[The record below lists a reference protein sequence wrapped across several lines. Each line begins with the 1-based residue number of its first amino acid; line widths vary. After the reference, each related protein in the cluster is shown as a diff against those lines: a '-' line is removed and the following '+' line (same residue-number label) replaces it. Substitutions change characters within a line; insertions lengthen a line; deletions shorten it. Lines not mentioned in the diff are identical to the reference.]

1 MEQYIRNRL
10 EYVEETFAGEME
22 TWVDPVTNTYY
33 TLPIEVYRDWD
44 NIQQIESYGKRKY
57 WHPNDEQHHDIRTIS
72 TAPSV
77 GRACG

>member
-33 TLPIEVYRDWD
+33 KLPIEIHRDWD
-44 NIQQIESYGKRKY
+44 NIQ
-57 WHPNDEQHHDIRTIS
+57 PIS
-72 TAPSV
+72 NT
-77 GRACG
+77 

>member
-33 TLPIEVYRDWD
+33 TLPIAVYRDWD
-44 NIQQIESYGKRKY
+44 NIQQIESYDKRKY
-57 WHPNDEQHHDIRTIS
+57 
-72 TAPSV
+72 
-77 GRACG
+77 

>member
-1 MEQYIRNRL
+1 MKQYIRNRL

-57 WHPNDEQHHDIRTIS
+57 WHPHE
-72 TAPSV
+72 
-77 GRACG
+77 

>member
-33 TLPIEVYRDWD
+33 TLQIEVYRDWD
-44 NIQQIESYGKRKY
+44 NIQQIESYDKRKY
-57 WHPNDEQHHDIRTIS
+57 
-72 TAPSV
+72 
-77 GRACG
+77 

>member
-44 NIQQIESYGKRKY
+44 NIQQIESYVLNLLLL
-57 WHPNDEQHHDIRTIS
+57 HP
-72 TAPSV
+72 
-77 GRACG
+77 

>member
-44 NIQQIESYGKRKY
+44 NIQQIESYDKRKY
-57 WHPNDEQHHDIRTIS
+57 WPPHNEQHYELRTIRNL
-72 TAPSV
+72 PPM
-77 GRACG
+77 GEACG

>member
-44 NIQQIESYGKRKY
+44 NIQQIESYDKRKY
-57 WHPNDEQHHDIRTIS
+57 WHPHNEQHYELRTIRNF
-72 TAPSV
+72 PPM
-77 GRACG
+77 GEACG

>member
-57 WHPNDEQHHDIRTIS
+57 WHPHDEQHYDIRTIWS
-72 TAPSV
+72 AP
-77 GRACG
+77 

>member
-57 WHPNDEQHHDIRTIS
+57 
-72 TAPSV
+72 
-77 GRACG
+77 